1 MQTITLRCDDSVA
14 RHIYALLSNTKG
26 VKIDKARKVETK
38 KVLAGVC
45 RLWKD
50 RDVTLNALRDKA
62 WKIIRYKYPH

>member
-38 KVLAGVC
+38 KGAKNSFLEFAG
-45 RLWKD
+45 LWKD

-62 WKIIRYKYPH
+62 WKK